1 MMYSASQCG
10 PECMAQVI
18 QSTQDASQSARSA
31 ASSVASI
38 VTAIEEMR
46 IMIEENKYIA
56 DSAEGQIIQLR
67 IDMQGL
73 SENIETLKLSV
84 DESMVPTIDNNVLKL
99 VVAVLSAFTLCI
111 VVCQLIIF
119 YSSRETIKKEKRIKV
134 KNRNRI
140 DSI

>member
-119 YSSRETIKKEKRIKV
+119 YSSRETIKKEKRIKF